1 MLAYDVWM
9 DDGTKMIRAQV
20 IAPLFFSSLLLK
32 ALESRILR
40 DGWSIY
46 LFRLGERKD

>member
-20 IAPLFFSSLLLK
+20 TAPLFFLLLLLLLK
-32 ALESRILR
+32 ALESHILR
-40 DGWSIY
+40 DGWLVYISS
-46 LFRLGERKD
+46 